1 MDSNVTDEPRF
12 TEPETL
18 ALIERINAS
27 STEKMSFEDGLRTAQ
42 VWAEEEM
49 KPWYKKAVTWKWI
62 IGLTAA
68 TGIGVG
74 GYYALRHTGIIGP
87 KARRA

>member
-1 MDSNVTDEPRF
+1 MGEF
-12 TEPETL
+12 TEPGTIE
-18 ALIERINAS
+18 LIERINS
-27 STEKMSFEDGLRTAQ
+27 SPAEKMAFEDGVRAAQ
-42 VWAEEEM
+42 AWAEEEG

-68 TGIGVG
+68 AGIGIG

-87 KARRA
+87 KARRV